1 MEGQRPKA
9 ATAVANR
16 GHVFKPTRYATFII
30 SFSRV
35 ISRVISAQIDSS
47 EK

>member
-1 MEGQRPKA
+1 MEGQGSKA

-16 GHVFKPTRYATFII
+16 GHVFKPTFII